1 MSGFSF
7 VERGAPMVD
16 LGLVVARL
24 LHYATVTLLAGVAV
38 FPLYAYAVAEPKELS
53 HRRHAVLLAAAI
65 GTVLSGLLWF
75 VFAVANMSGTL
86 ADVADKEVLWTVLSE
101 TTFGGVW
108 MARMLLAV
116 VIASVM
122 ANRPLGAGTAGRDV
136 AAACL
141 AAALMA
147 SLAGTGHAQIEEG
160 WLSVAHVALD
170 AMHLLAAGGWL
181 GGLFPLGF
189 ILLDYSTRAD
199 APIVDVDRIL
209 LRFSSM
215 GYVAVVTLIV
225 SGLVN
230 SWFMVGS
237 VSSLLNTSYGQ
248 ILLAKL
254 ALFAAMLA
262 LAVANRFWLVPR
274 MIEARNSAQPSFWL
288 GRLRYHVLGEQFL
301 GLMILLAVPVLGTMR
316 PAVGQ

>member
-1 MSGFSF
+1 
-7 VERGAPMVD
+7 MVD
-16 LGLVVARL
+16 LGIVVARL
-24 LHYATVTLLAGVAV
+24 LHYAAVTLLAGVAV

-53 HRRHAVLLAAAI
+53 HRRHAVLFAAAI
-65 GTVLSGLLWF
+65 ATVLSGLLWF
-75 VFAVANMSGTL
+75 VFAVANMSGTV
-86 ADVADKEVLWTVLSE
+86 ADVADKQVLWTVLNE

-108 MARMLLAV
+108 MARMSLAV
-116 VIASVM
+116 VIASVV
-122 ANRPLGAGTAGRDV
+122 ASRPLGAETAGWDV
-136 AAACL
+136 VAACL
-141 AAALMA
+141 AAALLA

-160 WLSVAHVALD
+160 WLSVVHVASD
-170 AMHLLAAGGWL
+170 AVHLLAAGAWL

-189 ILLDYSTRAD
+189 ILLDYSTREG

-215 GYVAVVTLIV
+215 GYVAVATLIA

-237 VSSLLNTSYGQ
+237 VSSLLKTSYGQ

-254 ALFAAMLA
+254 ALFLAMLA
-262 LAVANRFWLVPR
+262 LAAANRFWLVPR
-274 MIEARNSAQPSFWL
+274 MIEARNSGQPSLWL

-301 GLMILLAVPVLGTMR
+301 GLMVLLAVSFLGTMR
-316 PAVGQ
+316 PGAGQ